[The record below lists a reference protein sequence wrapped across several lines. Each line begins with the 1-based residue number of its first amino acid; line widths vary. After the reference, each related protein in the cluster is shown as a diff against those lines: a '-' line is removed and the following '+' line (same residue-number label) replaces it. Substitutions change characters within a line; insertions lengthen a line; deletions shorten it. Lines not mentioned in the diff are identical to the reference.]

1 MYIIRKFQAFTSR
14 RFRIGFHR
22 GNLHRPTMPAMK
34 ARARGVGPTAG
45 IAMKLTLCAM
55 RAYMKPVT

>member
-1 MYIIRKFQAFTSR
+1 
-14 RFRIGFHR
+14 
-22 GNLHRPTMPAMK
+22 MPAMK